1 MKTFQWWL
9 LLMLS
14 TALHATAQDCAYM
27 LEGTVKDYHDN
38 SKLELATVYI
48 EQLQKTV
55 STDVNGYFKLEQLC
69 AGTYTILV
77 AHIDCDPVKRT
88 INLTASQKIEVLLEH
103 HIEDLQAIQVV
114 AHIHDNSSSSQA
126 ATRINKEVLQNYS
139 GATLGDALASV
150 PGVNALKT
158 GNSVVKPIVHGLFG
172 SRVTIVNDGMRQQDQ
187 EWGVEH
193 APNIDVN
200 TASSIQVVKGAS
212 ALRYGGDAIG
222 GTIVIEPTRVISK
235 DTLNGSV
242 ISQLQSN
249 GRGGSVTG
257 TVNNYR
263 KSGWF
268 QQATATYKRLGDYE
282 APDYVLSNTGSE
294 TAAINLGVGYRK
306 FEYGAS
312 LKYSFYNSTLGILRA
327 SHVGNVSD
335 LVTSINS
342 GEPTVIND
350 FTYDIN
356 APRQEV
362 IHHGI
367 QLNTYRRFAGFGKLD
382 VDYALQL
389 NNRQEFDIRRGAN
402 AGRASL
408 DIDLQTHTAA
418 AHLLIDAMDNTTINV
433 GIDGMYQVNTPNP
446 DTGVRRLIPDYT
458 AYRAGM
464 FASITH
470 ELQDNW
476 TIDGGLRYDY
486 YQIDAQKFYQQ
497 SRWEDLGFDEQF
509 PQFEI
514 GPAGSNQILTNPV
527 LDYNL
532 FAFTAGTKYFFNDHY
547 DIAINLS
554 TANRAPNPSE
564 LFSEGLHHAL
574 ATIELG
580 RLDLKKEQSYKVNTT
595 FHVQK
600 GNLDLEVNPY
610 FNFINDFVQLIPTGV
625 ETTTRGAFPVYQYEQ
640 LNARLYGVDVS
651 ASYDFWSKKP
661 EVQSSGDEDGYRE
674 KKVLNINSNF
684 SYIHGT
690 DRVANEPLIDMPPA
704 QFNNT
709 ATWFDAL
716 NSGLDVSLGNQTVL
730 QQNRFP
736 DNDYTVN
743 FLNNSGTFDEEIVRI
758 SQTPAAYSLW
768 NAGVSYAFAK
778 AKINLTVNNLLN
790 TTYRNYLNRQ
800 RFYADEV
807 GRDVQLQFIYNF

>member
-1 MKTFQWWL
+1 MKTFQLWL
-9 LLMLS
+9 LFMLFIAWNS
-14 TALHATAQDCAYM
+14 TAQDCTYI

-38 SKLELATVYI
+38 SMLELATIYI
-48 EQLQKTV
+48 ELLQKTV
-55 STDVNGYFKLEQLC
+55 NTDVNGYFKIEQLC
-69 AGTYTILV
+69 AGTYTLV
-77 AHIDCDPVKRT
+77 VSHVDCDPKKQTVE
-88 INLTASQKIEVLLEH
+88 ISSSQHIQLLLEH
-103 HIEDLQAIQVV
+103 HIEDLQAVKVV
-114 AHIHDNSSSSQA
+114 AHVHDNSNNSQA
-126 ATRINKEVLQNYS
+126 ATRINKEKIQSYS

-150 PGVNALKT
+150 PGVSALKT
-158 GNSVVKPIVHGLFG
+158 GNSVVKPIVHGLYG

-187 EWGVEH
+187 EWGIEH

-200 TASSIQVVKGAS
+200 TASSIQVVKGAN

-249 GRGGSVTG
+249 GRGGAVTG

-294 TAAINLGVGYRK
+294 TAAINLGVGFRK

-312 LKYSFYNSTLGILRA
+312 LKYSFYNSSLGILRA
-327 SHVGNVSD
+327 SHIGNTTD
-335 LVTSINS
+335 LVRSINS
-342 GEPTVIND
+342 GVPTIIND
-350 FTYDIN
+350 FDYTIN

-362 IHHGI
+362 IHHGM
-367 QLNTYRRFAGFGKLD
+367 QFNAYRRIAGFGKLD
-382 VDYALQL
+382 FDYALQA
-389 NNRQEFDIRRGAN
+389 NNRKEFDIRRGAN

-408 DIDLQTHTAA
+408 DIDLQTQSAA
-418 AHLLIDAMDNTTINV
+418 LHLLIDAMDKTTVNV
-433 GIDGMYQVNTPNP
+433 GIDGMYQVNNP
-446 DTGVRRLIPDYT
+446 DSNTGVRRLIPDYT
-458 AYRAGM
+458 AYRAGA
-464 FASITH
+464 FSSITH
-470 ELQDNW
+470 KLQENW
-476 TIDGGLRYDY
+476 IVDAGLRYDY

-497 SRWEDLGFDEQF
+497 SRWEDLGYDDQF

-514 GPAGSNQILTNPV
+514 GPQGNQILTNPV
-527 LDYNL
+527 LDYHL

-554 TANRAPNPSE
+554 SANRAPNPSE

-580 RLDLKKEQSYKVNTT
+580 RLDLKKEQSYKINTT

-600 GNLDLEVNPY
+600 GHLDLEVNPY
-610 FNFINDFVQLIPTGV
+610 INFINDFVQLIPTGI

-651 ASYDFWSKKP
+651 ASYDFWVQKSIPQTNDDELTYQLKKT
-661 EVQSSGDEDGYRE
+661 V
-674 KKVLNINSNF
+674 NISSNF

-690 DRVANEPLIDMPPA
+690 DTAVNEPLIDMPPA

-709 ATWFDAL
+709 VTWYDAL
-716 NSGLDVSLGNQTVL
+716 NSGLDVRLGNQLVW

-743 FLNNSGTFDEEIVRI
+743 VPNESGTFDETIVRI
-758 SQTPAAYSLW
+758 SQTPAAYHLW
-768 NAGVSYAFAK
+768 NTGVSYAFAK

-807 GRDVQLQFIYNF
+807 GRDIQLQFIYNF